1 VILSLVRNH
10 RRGQD
15 RAILVWLILAL
26 LSIVPL
32 AHASPP
38 DSLWIAGI
46 YDEAD
51 FDDIM
56 ATVVSEQA
64 LVELFWAPVGQP
76 VVLAVVPSLND
87 SRPVPA
93 FYKGSFSVR
102 APPA

>member
-1 VILSLVRNH
+1 
-10 RRGQD
+10 
-15 RAILVWLILAL
+15 LVWLILAL
-26 LSIVPL
+26 FSIVPL

-51 FDDIM
+51 FDDVVT
-56 ATVVSEQA
+56 TVVSGQA
-64 LVELFWAPVGQP
+64 SVELFWAPVGRP

-87 SRPVPA
+87 SRLVP
-93 FYKGSFSVR
+93 SVLQSPLSVR